1 MVMTESSF
9 FDDKGKKE
17 ISDFIIKSMA
27 LVSAESLSRIDD
39 DMQAQID
46 FIGKAL
52 KFRKDSE
59 KLLLKIMG
67 QVHKGWKE
75 YKF

>member
-1 MVMTESSF
+1 MTESSF